1 MFALLYLL
9 LAIYLGDQLCRRF
22 FRFISVAQRCASAV
36 LVGLL
41 LSTWLTYIAS
51 WCFGRARTPLLWGDL
66 CFFAVALGTIWLLRR
81 RRRAGQFIRPRAPG
95 SALWDWVTLGGFLVM
110 ACWMMFA
117 TLNYKDGTLL
127 IGNNEWSDFG
137 PNTAIIQSFA
147 VGHNF
152 PTQYP
157 HFSGE
162 TIRYHFLFYFQ
173 AGNLTFLGFNLAWSL
188 NVLSIITLV
197 SLMALL
203 MALGQALF
211 NSRAVGRIGA
221 ALFYFHG
228 TLSFIAFFKS
238 QPSLAAAWQTIR
250 GLKDFLPSG
259 YPYRGE
265 LWGIWT
271 QIVYLNQRHFASA
284 VGILVIVLL
293 FLIDR
298 YRQAIAARI
307 KPEPAPD
314 LGSRE
319 EEYPRRPSQLWSL
332 RIRHGSCFPAVSASW
347 PIGSLSLIKVLYLP
361 AACSAFFLFGTPS
374 SLRLRSQ
381 SSPPCSS
388 CFLAGAECWCWD

>member
-51 WCFGRARTPLLWGDL
+51 WCFGKARTPLLWGDL
-66 CFFAVALGTIWLLRR
+66 CFFAIALGTIWLLRR
-81 RRRAGQFIRPRAPG
+81 RRRAGQFIRPRVPG
-95 SALWDWVTLGGFLVM
+95 SALWDWATLGAFLVF
-110 ACWMMFA
+110 ASWMMFA
-117 TLNYKDGTLL
+117 TLDYKGGTLL

-152 PTQYP
+152 PTHYP

-173 AGNLTFLGFNLAWSL
+173 GGNLTFLGLNLAWSL
-188 NVLSIITLV
+188 NLLSILTLV
-197 SLMALL
+197 STLALL
-203 MALGQALF
+203 MALGQSLF
-211 NSRAVGRIGA
+211 RSRAVGRIGA
-221 ALFYFHG
+221 ALFFFHG
-228 TLSFIAFFKS
+228 TLSFVSFLRA
-238 QPSLAAAWQTIR
+238 QPSIAAAFHSILA
-250 GLKDFLPSG
+250 LKDFLPSG

-271 QIVYLNQRHFASA
+271 QVVYLNQRHFASGL
-284 VGILVIVLL
+284 GILLIVLL

-298 YRQAIAARI
+298 YRQHYAAKAISRLA
-307 KPEPAPD
+307 ELGPAD
-314 LGSRE
+314 VHDS
-319 EEYPRRPSQLWSL
+319 
-332 RIRHGSCFPAVSASW
+332 
-347 PIGSLSLIKVLYLP
+347 YL
-361 AACSAFFLFGTPS
+361 F
-374 SLRLRSQ
+374 
-381 SSPPCSS
+381 
-388 CFLAGAECWCWD
+388 D